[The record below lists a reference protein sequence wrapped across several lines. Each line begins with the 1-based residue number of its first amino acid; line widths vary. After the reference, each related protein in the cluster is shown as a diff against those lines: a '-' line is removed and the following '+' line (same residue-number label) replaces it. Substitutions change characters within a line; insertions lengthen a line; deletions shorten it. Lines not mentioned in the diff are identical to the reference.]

1 MTYWGGLAA
10 MSLSPCCQGWGWRT
24 PSASAKKWHAP
35 SPHSED
41 VPSGLP
47 PVTLSIGI
55 AVFDPAQASQQT
67 ITLPRML
74 LAHADAAMYQAK
86 RNGKNGYVIQL
97 VT

>member
-1 MTYWGGLAA
+1 
-10 MSLSPCCQGWGWRT
+10 
-24 PSASAKKWHAP
+24 
-35 SPHSED
+35 
-41 VPSGLP
+41 
-47 PVTLSIGI
+47 VTLSIGI